1 MTLKWPS
8 AVITPV
14 NSARSVAV
22 MCSTR
27 KFLALL
33 ACFFVLFFGCDTSET
48 ATDDHHIIPAAE
60 VIGMNSLLLERAR
73 HYGRGA
79 GCIMRGGKVV
89 YSWGSQNERFDLKST
104 TKSIGVTALGLA
116 IKDGKVNLSDKG
128 KQYVSNLGIP
138 PDGNKDTGWLDD
150 ITLFHLATHTAGF
163 EKSGGYISLLFEP
176 GTAWAYSDGGANWL
190 ADCLTLAYGQDL
202 KTLMFDRVFT
212 PLGISSSDLTWRD
225 NAYREDTINGI
236 ERREFGSGISAN
248 VDAMARIGYLYL
260 RGGRW
265 KGQQIIP
272 QSFVDKVRTT
282 VPSIAGLRVVNDPS
296 SIFAGASNHYGLL
309 WWNNAD
315 GALANV
321 PQDAFWSWG
330 LYDSIIAVIPSLD
343 IVVSRAGESW
353 KGKRSPS
360 YYRILEPFLEPIVE
374 SVNYGAPYPNSPV
387 VSSIV
392 WDDKS
397 KIKRKAKGSDNWPI
411 TWADDDSLYTTYGD
425 GWGFDPKVPRKLSL
439 GFASIGGTPTDFSG
453 NNIRSSDEQYGD
465 GRSGKKASGML
476 MVDGILYMW
485 VRNANRKGEQ
495 SQLAW
500 SIDHGKTWKWSKW
513 KFKEFGYCTFINF
526 GKNHEGARD
535 NYVYTVTHD
544 HPNAYKRADRFILMR
559 VPKNRIRDREAYEFF
574 ERLDTDGNPVWTS
587 DITQRGAVFTEPGC
601 CHRSG
606 ISYNAPLKRYIWWQA
621 KYPKGVDGRYA
632 GMFGVFDAPE
642 LWGPWTTVYYTD
654 NWDVGTGET
663 GSFPPK
669 WMSGDG
675 KIMHLVFSGNDSFSV
690 RKATLILSM
699 PSTKDGSGELQKKE
713 ITNR

>member
-1 MTLKWPS
+1 
-8 AVITPV
+8 
-14 NSARSVAV
+14 
-22 MCSTR
+22 
-27 KFLALL
+27 
-33 ACFFVLFFGCDTSET
+33 
-48 ATDDHHIIPAAE
+48 
-60 VIGMNSLLLERAR
+60 MNSLLLERAR

-116 IKDGKVNLSDKG
+116 IKDGLVDLNDRVKTRFTEF
-128 KQYVSNLGIP
+128 GIQP
-138 PDGNKDTGWLDD
+138 KDNIDTGWLDE
-150 ITLFHLATHTAGF
+150 ITFLHLATHTAGF
-163 EKSGGYISLLFEP
+163 DKSGGYTSLLFEP
-176 GTAWAYSDGGANWL
+176 ETAWAYSDGGTNWL
-190 ADCLTLAYGQDL
+190 ADCITFAYGQDI
-202 KTLMFDRVFT
+202 KSLMFDRVFT

-236 ERREFGSGISAN
+236 KRREFGSGISAN

-265 KGQQIIP
+265 NGQQIIS

-282 VPSIAGLRVVNDPS
+282 VPCIAGLSVVNDPS

-315 GALANV
+315 RALANV
-321 PQDAFWSWG
+321 PRDAFWSWG

-397 KIKRKAKGSDNWPI
+397 KIKRKASGGDNWPV
-411 TWADDDSLYTTYGD
+411 TWADDDNLYTAYGD
-425 GWGFDPKVPRKLSL
+425 GWGFEPKVPKKLSL
-439 GFASIGGTPTDFSG
+439 GFARVEGTPNNFSG
-453 NNIRSSDEQYGD
+453 INIRSSDEQYGD

-476 MVDGILYMW
+476 MVDGTLYMW
-485 VRNANRKGEQ
+485 VRNANKKGER

-500 SIDHGKTWKWSKW
+500 SIDHGKTWKWSTW

-526 GKNHEGARD
+526 GKNYEGARD
-535 NYVYTVTHD
+535 NYVYSVSHD
-544 HPNAYKRADRFILMR
+544 NPSAYKRADRFILIR
-559 VPKNRIRDREAYEFF
+559 VPKDQIRNRDSYEFF
-574 ERLDTDGNPVWTS
+574 EKLDTDGNPVWTS
-587 DITQRGAVFTEPGC
+587 DVVQRGPVFLHTGMC
-601 CHRSG
+601 FRSG
-606 ISYNAPLKRYIWWQA
+606 ISYNAGIRRYIWWQA
-621 KYPKGVDGRYA
+621 KYPKGVDGRYT
-632 GMFGVFDAPE
+632 GKFGVFDAPE
-642 LWGPWTTVYYTD
+642 PWGPWTTVYYTD
-654 NWDVGTGET
+654 DWDVGAGET
-663 GSFPPK
+663 GSFPTK
-669 WMSGDG
+669 WMSDDG
-675 KIMHLVFSGNDSFSV
+675 KTMHLVFSGDDAFSV
-690 RKATLILSM
+690 RKATLTLSV
-699 PSTKDGSGELQKKE
+699 PSEASGQEKFE
-713 ITNR
+713 

>member
-1 MTLKWPS
+1 
-8 AVITPV
+8 
-14 NSARSVAV
+14 

-272 QSFVDKVRTT
+272 QSFVDKVRIT
-282 VPSIAGLRVVNDPS
+282 VPSIAGLRFFVILMNDFLHLSLLYQVQHPSFNPQACLVELDSKWSPGAMYYSLSIPYCFKYALNRRLSVNFSVSP
-296 SIFAGASNHYGLL
+296 AHHLHKMC
-309 WWNNAD
+309 
-315 GALANV
+315 
-321 PQDAFWSWG
+321 
-330 LYDSIIAVIPSLD
+330 IAVAQHWQTQSFCHFHCPFIEFTKD
-343 IVVSRAGESW
+343 
-353 KGKRSPS
+353 
-360 YYRILEPFLEPIVE
+360 EPGVQ
-374 SVNYGAPYPNSPV
+374 
-387 VSSIV
+387 
-392 WDDKS
+392 
-397 KIKRKAKGSDNWPI
+397 
-411 TWADDDSLYTTYGD
+411 
-425 GWGFDPKVPRKLSL
+425 
-439 GFASIGGTPTDFSG
+439 DF
-453 NNIRSSDEQYGD
+453 
-465 GRSGKKASGML
+465 
-476 MVDGILYMW
+476 DGIH
-485 VRNANRKGEQ
+485 VQ
-495 SQLAW
+495 
-500 SIDHGKTWKWSKW
+500 
-513 KFKEFGYCTFINF
+513 
-526 GKNHEGARD
+526 
-535 NYVYTVTHD
+535 V
-544 HPNAYKRADRFILMR
+544 
-559 VPKNRIRDREAYEFF
+559 
-574 ERLDTDGNPVWTS
+574 
-587 DITQRGAVFTEPGC
+587 
-601 CHRSG
+601 
-606 ISYNAPLKRYIWWQA
+606 RYIA
-621 KYPKGVDGRYA
+621 
-632 GMFGVFDAPE
+632 
-642 LWGPWTTVYYTD
+642 
-654 NWDVGTGET
+654 
-663 GSFPPK
+663 
-669 WMSGDG
+669 
-675 KIMHLVFSGNDSFSV
+675 
-690 RKATLILSM
+690 
-699 PSTKDGSGELQKKE
+699 
-713 ITNR
+713 